1 MEKDWLDQVQ
11 AGERAELEREIREAA
26 ARNRLISAEAPHV
39 FEALLASFRR
49 AASSNKVSGVTL
61 RLERPERDLGRLIAT
76 VQRGAT
82 PLKTSVDIQLDPD
95 TQEIRCSSQVGG
107 TETFYFGVVSPGTVG
122 LFRNGRPVYKIDSVP
137 ELVLRP
143 LVSAVKALH

>member
-11 AGERAELEREIREAA
+11 AGERAGLEREIQEAA
-26 ARNRLISAEAPHV
+26 ARNRLIAAEAPRV

-49 AASSNKVSGVTL
+49 AAFNNKVSGVTL
-61 RLERPERDLGRLIAT
+61 RVERPERDLGRLIAT
-76 VQRGAT
+76 VHRGAT

-107 TETFYFGVVSPGTVG
+107 TEMFYFGVVSPGTVC
-122 LFRNGRPVYKIDSVP
+122 LFRDGRPVYKIDSVP
-137 ELVLRP
+137 EMVLRP
-143 LVSAVKALH
+143 LVTAVKALH